1 MKLTAS
7 NYDIQVSIER
17 PDDLTISDLF
27 EMFKVIT
34 LGITFRECQWNDAIC
49 DLADEINE
57 TKNNNS

>member
-17 PDDLTISDLF
+17 PDDLTLSDLF

-34 LGITFRECQWNDAIC
+34 LGITFSESQWNDAIC

-57 TKNNNS
+57 MKKAI